1 MKKRIVHSSILLL
14 MIGGLSAC
22 GGGSDSG
29 TDSNAGDGAGSS
41 SDQETRAFSS
51 AVDTPELDYSGGAVY
66 WDLETNSIVSESDDW
81 ELKITQNGYEPLIQI
96 NGGAS
101 GPGDA
106 GLGAYLTAS
115 ADEVTD
121 PTDTAQVYKYFE
133 DSASGVLSTPGG
145 YGPLEYN
152 VAGGHKMW
160 PNFATYV
167 FNDNGVYYKA
177 QVISNYGEQGTDS
190 SGTLRI
196 RYALAGDSATT
207 EDQAS
212 VVTLDAA
219 SDTSSAAFLDMAAG
233 QAVGESD
240 SWQFAYQKYIGFKTN
255 SGVSGSGSIEGC
267 LAHTY
272 SALYDDTGAAVQ
284 SEFEGKTAANTLD
297 DFNAVTTANCS
308 EWLTD
313 DVQSQIVDWYSY
325 DMTTHTVTVN
335 TDATNGWILRSSSMS
350 EDNGADYRYA
360 RIKIKTFGSSKLVF
374 SVESWEAQ

>member
-1 MKKRIVHSSILLL
+1 MKKAMIHSSILLL
-14 MIGGLSAC
+14 LSAGLTAC
-22 GGGSDSG
+22 GGGSDSD
-29 TDSNAGDGAGSS
+29 TTGDVDVGSA
-41 SDQETRAFSS
+41 DEQQTRAFGS
-51 AVDTPELDYSGGAVY
+51 VTETPELDYSADAVY

-81 ELKITQNGYEPLIQI
+81 ELKITQNGYEPLIQV

-101 GPGDA
+101 GSGDA

-121 PTDTAQVYKYFE
+121 PTDTSQVYKYFE

-152 VAGGHKMW
+152 VGGEHKMW

-177 QVISNYGEQGTDS
+177 QVVGNYGEQGTDP

-196 RYALAGDSATT
+196 RYAPAGDSATV
-207 EDQAS
+207 EGQAS

-219 SDTSSAAFLDMAAG
+219 SDTSSAAFLDLASG
-233 QAVGESD
+233 QTVAESD
-240 SWQFAYQKYIGFKTN
+240 AWQLAYQKYIGFKTN
-255 SGVSGSGSIEGC
+255 SGVSGSGSVSGC

-272 SALYDDTGAAVQ
+272 GELYDDSGAAVQ
-284 SEFEGKTAANTLD
+284 TEFENKTAANTLD
-297 DFNAVTTANCS
+297 DFNAVTTVNCS

-313 DVQSQIVDWYSY
+313 DVQSQFSDWYTY

-335 TDATNGWILRSSSMS
+335 DDASNGWILRSASKTADDG
-350 EDNGADYRYA
+350 EDYSYA
-360 RIKIKTFGSSKLVF
+360 RIKIKSFGSSKLVF
-374 SVESWEAQ
+374 SVEAWEEQ